1 MAVSISGEGVISGS
15 SSYSF
20 DSNVSIA
27 GTTTIEDVT
36 SVDSVGII
44 TAQSGIHVTSG
55 NVGIGTDNPPEK
67 LSIENGNIFIRDAS
81 DNESYIYFTHS
92 PTANRR
98 SYIGAVEGTGNSNSL
113 VFATNGN
120 GLDGAERLRITS
132 SGKVGIGTDISAPA
146 TDAILTAEGVTALTN
161 LDQTVMVRDKNTD
174 DAIGRGGNIGFGAY
188 VNDTMRTLGGIG
200 ALKSVSGSTFS
211 GDLALYTRVNGQ
223 TNLSERLRITSDGKV
238 GINTTSPNATLT
250 VGSVDS
256 PGFNRGSVAIKA
268 LTDANS
274 LPTNIYL
281 EEESGAEGYQLSIDS
296 NGDLNFHNSGAADP
310 TVTFSDDNKVGIN
323 STIPAQALDV
333 VGRISKTEYEPGEII
348 EQISSFCDGSSHTVK
363 SGTYTMT
370 NVTAEQTGS
379 TSDATASGSTIS
391 YTPPLGTKRIH
402 YQYWFKWEAT
412 ENSGISHFFIQV
424 DGNDVVISRRT
435 KATNYSRYSS
445 TYYHHG
451 EEWYCMSC
459 VLECDA
465 SSTDTSEGQY
475 AGWAANQ
482 ETKDIRVRFREYSG
496 SYEISLHGNQYWDGA
511 SASGTN
517 QKPIKPML
525 IVTAIA

>member
-1 MAVSISGEGVISGS
+1 MAVSIDGSGS
-15 SSYSF
+15 ITGIDQGF
-20 DSNVSIA
+20 NVTGGIQV
-27 GTTTIEDVT
+27 GTGATINGSTNIITALTNGSERLRIT
-36 SVDSVGII
+36 GIGSVGIGNTNPGQLLTVGAI
-44 TAQSGIHVTSG
+44 TGGADGNLSVKTNSNYHAIAIEENSG
-55 NVGIGTDNPPEK
+55 NENYQLGVNSSGDLGFYNSGATVATVTFADNDKVGIGTDNPPEK

-281 EEESGAEGYQLSIDS
+281 
-296 NGDLNFHNSGAADP
+296 
-310 TVTFSDDNKVGIN
+310 
-323 STIPAQALDV
+323 
-333 VGRISKTEYEPGEII
+333 
-348 EQISSFCDGSSHTVK
+348 
-363 SGTYTMT
+363 
-370 NVTAEQTGS
+370 
-379 TSDATASGSTIS
+379 
-391 YTPPLGTKRIH
+391 
-402 YQYWFKWEAT
+402 
-412 ENSGISHFFIQV
+412 
-424 DGNDVVISRRT
+424 
-435 KATNYSRYSS
+435 
-445 TYYHHG
+445 
-451 EEWYCMSC
+451 
-459 VLECDA
+459 
-465 SSTDTSEGQY
+465 
-475 AGWAANQ
+475 
-482 ETKDIRVRFREYSG
+482 
-496 SYEISLHGNQYWDGA
+496 
-511 SASGTN
+511 
-517 QKPIKPML
+517 
-525 IVTAIA
+525 

>member
-113 VFATNGN
+113 VFATNA
-120 GLDGAERLRITS
+120 DGADGTEKLRITS
-132 SGKVGIGTDISAPA
+132 A
-146 TDAILTAEGVTALTN
+146 
-161 LDQTVMVRDKNTD
+161 
-174 DAIGRGGNIGFGAY
+174 
-188 VNDTMRTLGGIG
+188 
-200 ALKSVSGSTFS
+200 
-211 GDLALYTRVNGQ
+211 
-223 TNLSERLRITSDGKV
+223 GKV